1 MAHRTMHSVHQKS
14 SNDVGSSITSE
25 EGKQFKRRKTV
36 FFNPND
42 DQSDFITQSIR
53 NKYKI
58 SEHVSENAPV
68 GDELGDLPHKFNAE
82 KNLELNS
89 PIEALDPNSILEV
102 SKSAVFENRMAPLI
116 AEEELSFNP

>member
-25 EGKQFKRRKTV
+25 EGKQFKSRKTV

-53 NKYKI
+53 NK
-58 SEHVSENAPV
+58 
-68 GDELGDLPHKFNAE
+68 
-82 KNLELNS
+82 
-89 PIEALDPNSILEV
+89 
-102 SKSAVFENRMAPLI
+102 
-116 AEEELSFNP
+116 